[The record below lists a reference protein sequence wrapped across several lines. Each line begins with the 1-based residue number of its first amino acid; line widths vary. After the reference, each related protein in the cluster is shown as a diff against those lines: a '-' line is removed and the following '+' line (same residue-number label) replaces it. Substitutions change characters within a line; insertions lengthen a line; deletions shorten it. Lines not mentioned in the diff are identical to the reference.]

1 MWQTLLLSLLG
12 LASSAAFHPAVAPQ
26 RRQSFT
32 VHASTLVEPT
42 LPPRRPG
49 GAVPKVIF
57 VDGNNL
63 MMQRKVTKGREN
75 LAEKL
80 SAVKEGA
87 FQIVLVF
94 DGRKG
99 EAASVVGE
107 HPQVV
112 VTSGGDETTGE
123 GRMSADEYI
132 VEQLATVDRR
142 THAEVVTADKWLRKQ
157 AQQQDAKTINPV
169 KWWRRYLPR
178 LQGLKSDYTNPDT
191 SLPYGVKP

>member
-1 MWQTLLLSLLG
+1 MS
-12 LASSAAFHPAVAPQ
+12 
-26 RRQSFT
+26 
-32 VHASTLVEPT
+32 
-42 LPPRRPG
+42 
-49 GAVPKVIF
+49 KVIF

-80 SAVKEGA
+80 GMVKEG
-87 FQIVLVF
+87 QNKIVLVF
-94 DGRKG
+94 DGRQG
-99 EAASVVGE
+99 EAASEWGD
-107 HPQVV
+107 HPEVV

-132 VEQLATVDRR
+132 VEKLGTCDPR
-142 THAEVVTADKWLRKQ
+142 TKLEVVTADKWLRKQ
-157 AQQQDAKTINPV
+157 AQQFDAKTINPV

-191 SLPYGVKP
+191 NLRYGARPGE